1 MKRLALALLTLPL
14 FAAPARADD
23 HPTLASDGVF
33 VGVRLEPGAALSL
46 GYDLDV
52 YLTGDRVLSVGP
64 AASFSF
70 LGEDG
75 ADLGQRQD
83 WLLAI
88 DVLRLKVAL
97 DDGHGAARPYIFL
110 GGGLYY
116 ASLPE
121 QRSTPREVFLVPDGT
136 PATAELRFPGG
147 DHYGGLLSSGLG
159 LDVYF
164 ADGFGVAAVLASHVR
179 LSDDGRVPDFWAELA
194 VGLRFGL

>member
-1 MKRLALALLTLPL
+1 MRALLLI
-14 FAAPARADD
+14 AALLVSASPARADD

-46 GYDLDV
+46 GYDLDI

-64 AASFSF
+64 AATFAF

-75 ADLGQRQD
+75 SDVGQRQD

-88 DVLRLKVAL
+88 DFLRVKVAL
-97 DDGHGAARPYIFL
+97 NDGHGAARPYIFL
-110 GGGLYY
+110 GGGMFY

-121 QRSTPREVFLVPDGT
+121 QRSEPREVFLVPDGT
-136 PATAELRFPGG
+136 PATAELRFAADERFGA
-147 DHYGGLLSSGLG
+147 LLSSGLG

-179 LSDDGRVPDFWAELA
+179 LSDDGRVPDFWAELS